1 MYVCVCAC
9 LPFRC
14 CRGCRCV
21 NPGVAAARVNSLFH
35 AARQKS
41 PCIIFIDEIDAI
53 GRSRST
59 LGGDPG
65 SMERESALLSL
76 LVQMDGIHGAL
87 EQVGVVCLCG
97 CRQWLQLC
105 VGGGGVRGLPC
116 EAETGVCG
124 VSFVGRE
131 RLPALSMVHR

>member
-1 MYVCVCAC
+1 MTNFCISNFVHAQN
-9 LPFRC
+9 LSA
-14 CRGCRCV
+14 
-21 NPGVAAARVNSLFH
+21 GVAAARVNSLYH

-76 LVQMDGIHGAL
+76 LVQLDGIHGHL
-87 EQVGVVCLCG
+87 EQVLFLFFTYIQGVGLG
-97 CRQWLQLC
+97 AGASLQD
-105 VGGGGVRGLPC
+105 
-116 EAETGVCG
+116 
-124 VSFVGRE
+124 
-131 RLPALSMVHR
+131 

>member
-1 MYVCVCAC
+1 M
-9 LPFRC
+9 
-14 CRGCRCV
+14 
-21 NPGVAAARVNSLFH
+21 NSLFH

-87 EQVGVVCLCG
+87 EQVRALVEVTPRL
-97 CRQWLQLC
+97 
-105 VGGGGVRGLPC
+105 
-116 EAETGVCG
+116 ETIIT
-124 VSFVGRE
+124 
-131 RLPALSMVHR
+131 